1 MNEDLQII
9 VPGGLNTD
17 LIGLG
22 VERLLGPGE
31 LTLGGTFHVGPGG
44 KARNMAQMAA
54 VWLGAGK
61 VAMIGKT
68 VRDPFGLW
76 KVPLDALHE
85 AGVDIGSVQILDF
98 EESGR
103 KFPGIA
109 LIPVD
114 ASGKN
119 QIYCIPGI
127 NSDFGPTDI
136 RAAEVLFRS
145 VRQPAYMMLA
155 LEIPEETV
163 REAIALAK
171 VHGIRVVLDP
181 GGIKDR
187 RIGGEENR
195 SLIGE
200 ELSRLDG
207 EEDNSLVGEGVFVI
221 KPNEFEAEIL
231 TGVAIDGFE
240 SAAKAAKILLSQ
252 GIEYVMITHGAKGAY
267 LFGHTIA
274 RHIPVPEI
282 SGGDIHDETG
292 CGDQVTATLT
302 ACLTEG
308 YSIEQAAEIAVRAGT
323 LQFHRKGI
331 RPVEYFIS

>member
-1 MNEDLQII
+1 MNEYLQII

-22 VERLLGPGE
+22 VDRLLGPGE

-54 VWLGAGK
+54 VWLGPGK

-68 VRDPFGLW
+68 VRDPYGLW
-76 KVPLDALHE
+76 KVPLDALKE
-85 AGVDIGSVQILDF
+85 AGVNIDAVQILDF
-98 EESGR
+98 EQSGR

-114 ASGKN
+114 RSGKN

-127 NSDFGPTDI
+127 NGEFGPADI
-136 RAAEVLFRS
+136 RAAEDLFRT
-145 VRQPAYMMLA
+145 VAKPAYLMLA
-155 LEIPEETV
+155 LEIPLDTV
-163 REAIALAK
+163 NEAIACAGR
-171 VHGIRVVLDP
+171 HGIRVILDP
-181 GGIKDR
+181 GGISV
-187 RIGGEENR
+187 ETHNYA
-195 SLIGE
+195 SLRNVY
-200 ELSRLDG
+200 L
-207 EEDNSLVGEGVFVI
+207 I

-231 TGVAIDGFE
+231 TGVAIAGFE
-240 SAAKAAKILLSQ
+240 SAAKAAEVLLNQ

-267 LFGHTIA
+267 LFGEGIA

-282 SGGDIHDETG
+282 SGSEVHDETG

-308 YSIEQAAEIAVRAGT
+308 LSIEQAAEIAVRAGT
-323 LQFHRKGI
+323 IQFHRKGI
-331 RPVEYFIS
+331 QPVRRDDVFPATFHIF

>member
-22 VERLLGPGE
+22 VERLLRPGE

-54 VWLGAGK
+54 EWLGTGR

-76 KVPLDALHE
+76 KVPYDALME
-85 AGVDIGSVQILDF
+85 AGVDTRYIQILDF
-98 EESGR
+98 EASGG

-114 ASGKN
+114 QSGKN
-119 QIYCIPGI
+119 QIYCLPGI
-127 NSDFGPTDI
+127 NSDFGPADI
-136 RAAEVLFRS
+136 QSAERLFAEIRKS
-145 VRQPAYMMLA
+145 AYLMLA
-155 LEIPEETV
+155 LEIPESTAA
-163 REAIALAK
+163 EAIALARL
-171 VHGIRVVLDP
+171 HGIRVVLDP
-181 GGIKDR
+181 GGVKDR
-187 RIGGEENR
+187 RIVGEEAR
-195 SLIGE
+195 RLGSE
-200 ELSRLDG
+200 EVIMPGL
-207 EEDNSLVGEGVFVI
+207 EGVFLI

-231 TGVAIDGFE
+231 TGVAIEGFDT
-240 SAAKAAKILLSQ
+240 AAKAAEIMLSR
-252 GIEYVMITHGAKGAY
+252 GIEYVMITHGSNGAY
-267 LFGHTIA
+267 LFGDGIA
-274 RHIPVPEI
+274 RHITVPETG
-282 SGGDIHDETG
+282 GGDIHDETG

-308 YSIEQAAEIAVRAGT
+308 LSVEQAAEIAVRAGT

-331 RPVEYFIS
+331 RPVRKIEI

>member
-68 VRDPFGLW
+68 VRDPYGLW

-85 AGVDIGSVQILDF
+85 AGVDTGSVQILDF

-127 NSDFGPTDI
+127 NSDFGPEDI
-136 RAAEVLFRS
+136 RAAEDLFRS
-145 VRQPAYMMLA
+145 VSQPAYMMLA

-163 REAIALAK
+163 REAITMARR
-171 VHGIRVVLDP
+171 HGIKVVLDP
-181 GGIKDR
+181 GGIK
-187 RIGGEENR
+187 ER
-195 SLIGE
+195 SFIGE
-200 ELSRLDG
+200 EQRRLG
-207 EEDNSLVGEGVFVI
+207 VEGVFVI

-240 SAAKAAKILLSQ
+240 SAAKAAEILLSQ
-252 GIEYVMITHGAKGAY
+252 GIEYVMITHGGKGAY
-267 LFGHTIA
+267 LFGEGVL

-308 YSIEQAAEIAVRAGT
+308 HSIEQAAEIAVRAGT

-331 RPVEYFIS
+331 KPVRREEIG